1 MKGNRMKLIAETAWH
16 HQGDFRFMEKLV
28 SDIITRTDADILKL
42 HLTLNLEEYMADDH
56 PIIGD
61 IRNWLFSPGQWE
73 QIIKAVVSSEK
84 DLMLLFNDTDAVEFG
99 MPYNPALVEVHSV
112 CLNDENLL
120 ACLRSSL
127 SPGTKI
133 VLGVGGTSLDE
144 LETAI
149 HTLDSSNIVLMFGFQ
164 NYPTKYQDINFAK
177 MRKIMGLYPEFE
189 FGYAD
194 HTAWDEPD
202 NTLITLFGAAL
213 GMAYVEKHVTN
224 AFGQER
230 ADWSAAVNVE
240 TFNILREKMRLLDA
254 CSGDGLLLMNKGE
267 QEYSVYGP
275 MKKAGVLNQDVSPGQ
290 NLNLEMLCFKRTGQ
304 TSDLSQ
310 VEVLQ
315 SMGREIVAGVKKGQV
330 LLREHLK

>member
-1 MKGNRMKLIAETAWH
+1 MKLIAETAWH
-16 HQGDFRFMEKLV
+16 HQGEFRFMEELV
-28 SDIITRTDADILKL
+28 SDIITRADADILKL
-42 HLTLNLEEYMADDH
+42 HITLNLEEYMAEDH

-61 IRNWLFSPGQWE
+61 IRNWLFSPSQWE
-73 QIIKAVVSSEK
+73 QIVNPVVSSGK

-99 MPYNPALVEVHSV
+99 MSFDPALVEVHSV
-112 CLNDENLL
+112 CLNDRDLL
-120 ACLRSSL
+120 ACLKSSL
-127 SPGTKI
+127 GPETKV
-133 VLGVGGTSLDE
+133 VLGVGGSSLDE

-202 NTLITLFGAAL
+202 NVLITLFGAAL

-224 AFGQER
+224 VFGQER

-240 TFNILREKMRLLDA
+240 TFNNLREKMRLLDA
-254 CSGDGLLLMNKGE
+254 CNGDGLLRMNKGE
-267 QEYSVYGP
+267 QAYSVYGP
-275 MKKAGVLNQDVSPGQ
+275 MKKAGILNQDVSSGQ
-290 NLNLEMLCFKRTGQ
+290 KLNMEMLCFKRTGQ
-304 TSDLSQ
+304 VSDLSQ
-310 VEVLQ
+310 VEVLHN
-315 SMGREIVAGVKKGQV
+315 MGKEMAVGVKKGQV